1 MRIRRE
7 CEDQEGVWGSHQEGV
22 CGSGGSVRI
31 RRECEDQEGV

>member
-7 CEDQEGVWGSHQEGV
+7 CEDQEGVWGSGE
-22 CGSGGSVRI
+22 SVVS